1 MAATLKQIAALT
13 GLSIPTVHQIL
24 NKYDAPFA
32 EATRKKVLAV
42 AAQLNYRPNIT
53 ARSLVSQRS
62 FLIGVLFYGPNYPI
76 ATRFM
81 RGVQSA
87 VLEKGCSP
95 IFLTH
100 ESKTEE
106 AENLRSVMDRRVDGL
121 LVNTAVDANGTTNA
135 AQLAE
140 VRKGGLPVVE
150 VFGRFV
156 PGVPAV
162 TLDYRAAARVATE
175 RLVADGHTRIA
186 LLIREQY
193 GDDDPSR
200 VGGRFWIAN
209 EFWHGYLDVMRSAGL
224 TPSVQDYPVA
234 ATREGSHFVGAVEA
248 VATLFRDPA
257 DAPTAVVCYSTE
269 GAEAAVRYCERF
281 DSHADRPVVIAAF
294 GDLRPTRSDR
304 VHVLSL
310 PFPAEEAGRLAAAAL
325 FDQMAG
331 REVVDASLGPVIGPG

>member
-42 AAQLNYRPNIT
+42 AAELNYRPNIT

-81 RGVQSA
+81 RGVQQA
-87 VLEKGCSP
+87 VLAQGCSP

-106 AENLRSVMDRRVDGL
+106 AENLRSVQDRRVDGL
-121 LVNTAVDANGTTNA
+121 LVNTAVDADGTTNA

-150 VFGRFV
+150 VFGRFIQ
-156 PGVPAV
+156 GVPAV

-175 RLVADGHTRIA
+175 RLVAEGHSRIA

-193 GDDDPSR
+193 TDDDPNR

-209 EFWHGYLDVMRSAGL
+209 EFWHGYLDVMRAAGL
-224 TPSVQDYPVA
+224 APSVHDYPVPSA
-234 ATREGSHFVGAVEA
+234 REGAHFLGAVEA
-248 VATLFRDPA
+248 IARSFADPA
-257 DAPTAVVCYSTE
+257 RAPTAVVCYSVE
-269 GAEAAVRYCERF
+269 GAEAAVRFCERL
-281 DSHADRPVVIAAF
+281 DGHADRPVSIAAF

-304 VHVLSL
+304 VHILRL
-310 PFPAEEAGRLAAAAL
+310 PFPAEEAGRLAAGAL
-325 FDQMAG
+325 FDQMANRDVG
-331 REVVDASLGPVIGPG
+331 DVSLGPVAEAS